1 MSDGR
6 LEHAIG
12 IVFRTGIG
20 VSTACLAVGL
30 LLTFT
35 GIDPSASSV
44 LLQAG
49 LVVLIATPATRVLV
63 SVVEYVIERDWT
75 FAVLTAIVLIELLA
89 SVVAAISG

>member
-1 MSDGR
+1 VSDGR

-12 IVFRTGIG
+12 IVFRTGIA
-20 VSTACLAVGL
+20 VSTVCLAAGL

-35 GIDPSASSV
+35 GVDPSLSSI

-49 LVVLIATPATRVLV
+49 LLVLLGTPATRVLV

-75 FAVLTAIVLIELLA
+75 FAVLTTIVLIELLA
-89 SVVAAISG
+89 SVVAAMSG